1 MPDEASARRPE
12 FSDGPKVV
20 LGDGQT
26 WTLPRPWLRLYPNRD
41 GDGRIGVG
49 GGLSF
54 GSDFE
59 ELIDE
64 LTGCDPDDHAGRLAI
79 QFRMAASLLLRNYT
93 LTDRDLRRLLVVDAQ
108 DPDCR
113 DRWARLNQVLTGRS
127 PKPSADG
134 SAAR

>member
-1 MPDEASARRPE
+1 MCDEASARRPD

-20 LGDGQT
+20 LGDGGL

-41 GDGRIGVG
+41 DDGRIGVG

-64 LTGCDPDDHAGRLAI
+64 LTDCDPDDQAARLAV
-79 QFRMAASLLLRNYT
+79 QFRMAALLLLRNYD
-93 LTDRDLRRLLVVDAQ
+93 LTDRDLRRLLVVDAH
-108 DPDCR
+108 DADCR
-113 DRWARLNQVLTGRS
+113 ERWAKLNQVLTGRS

-134 SAAR
+134 SAAP